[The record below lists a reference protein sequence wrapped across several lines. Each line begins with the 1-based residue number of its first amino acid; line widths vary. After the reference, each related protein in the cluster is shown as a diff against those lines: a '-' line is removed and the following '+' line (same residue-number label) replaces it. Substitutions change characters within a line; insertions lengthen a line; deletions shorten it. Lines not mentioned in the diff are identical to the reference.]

1 MFNITNIQS
10 TARHQSISNEASTEV
25 PLKEEIWNKI
35 SAFFSSE
42 HQVEAQSCIAY
53 LCHPPETASPEEIK
67 GKFEC
72 LRELAFP
79 AYADNI
85 QSNRGGTDQ
94 YCILNENSQE
104 ILSIIFNT
112 EGYTVEGGGK
122 SVTYT
127 RVTES
132 EQASS
137 ASG

>member
-1 MFNITNIQS
+1 MFEGVS
-10 TARHQSISNEASTEV
+10 H
-25 PLKEEIWNKI
+25 
-35 SAFFSSE
+35 
-42 HQVEAQSCIAY
+42 
-53 LCHPPETASPEEIK
+53 
-67 GKFEC
+67 
-72 LRELAFP
+72 
-79 AYADNI
+79 ADNI

-137 ASG
+137 ASGSKVAVNYELIWSEWVKEAPAEEAANRE